1 MVFLLF
7 FSRKKMEMRLSKN
20 FTLAELTATSHGKL
34 QDAPSLEVIQNLQ
47 HLCIHVLQ
55 PLRDAIGRPVYITSG
70 YRSAKL
76 NARVGGVK
84 NSYHLRGL
92 AADIH
97 VDNEEHAKAL
107 FEILKKNQYVDSV
120 LREPTPNPASVAN
133 GGFAPLCGAAAT
145 PVAALKPQPPKK
157 RGVRSRIVRGL

>member
-1 MVFLLF
+1 MKLT
-7 FSRKKMEMRLSKN
+7 RN
-20 FTLAELTATSHGKL
+20 FTLAEMVATSYGKL
-34 QDAPSLEVIQNLQ
+34 QDTPSMEVIKNLQ
-47 HLCIHVLQ
+47 YLCIHVLQ

-97 VDNEEHAKAL
+97 VDNEEHAKVL
-107 FEILKKNQYVDSV
+107 FDILKLNPYVHRVIIERKN
-120 LREPTPNPASVAN
+120 
-133 GGFAPLCGAAAT
+133 GARWIHVQT
-145 PVAALKPQPPKK
+145 K
-157 RGVRSRIVRGL
+157 I

>member
-1 MVFLLF
+1 
-7 FSRKKMEMRLSKN
+7 MRLSKN
-20 FTLAELTATSHGKL
+20 FTLAELTATSHRKL
-34 QDAPSLEVIQNLQ
+34 QDTPSLEVIRNMQY
-47 HLCIHVLQ
+47 LCIHVLQ

-97 VDNEEHAKAL
+97 VDNEEHAKVI
-107 FEILKKNQYVDSV
+107 FEILKKNPFVHRV
-120 LREPTPNPASVAN
+120 LIERKN
-133 GGFAPLCGAAAT
+133 GARWIHVQT
-145 PVAALKPQPPKK
+145 
-157 RGVRSRIVRGL
+157 RR

>member
-1 MVFLLF
+1 MKQQKTNGNQTPLPSGGAGGGF
-7 FSRKKMEMRLSKN
+7 RLSPN
-20 FTLAELTATSHGKL
+20 FSLAEMVATSYGKL
-34 QDAPSLEVIQNLQ
+34 QDAPSMEVIQNLQ

-97 VDNEEHAKAL
+97 VDNEEHAKVL
-107 FEILKKNQYVDSV
+107 FDILKKNPYVHRV
-120 LREPTPNPASVAN
+120 IIERKN
-133 GGFAPLCGAAAT
+133 GARWIHVQCRGAPL
-145 PVAALKPQPPKK
+145 
-157 RGVRSRIVRGL
+157 RG

>member
-1 MVFLLF
+1 
-7 FSRKKMEMRLSKN
+7 MEMRLSKN
-20 FTLAELTATSHGKL
+20 FTLAEMVATSHKKL
-34 QDAPSLEVIQNLQ
+34 QDAPSMEVIQNLQ

-97 VDNEEHAKAL
+97 VDNEEHAKVL
-107 FEILKKNQYVDSV
+107 FDILKQNKYVDMV
-120 LREPTPNPASVAN
+120 LMEAPPRPSPEGREVGWLHVQTRTDGRQRRRAVW
-133 GGFAPLCGAAAT
+133 
-145 PVAALKPQPPKK
+145 
-157 RGVRSRIVRGL
+157 

>member
-1 MVFLLF
+1 MDTNNNDTNSNGNQTPLPSGGAGGGF
-7 FSRKKMEMRLSKN
+7 RLSPN
-20 FTLAELTATSHGKL
+20 FSLAEMVATSHRKL
-34 QDAPSLEVIQNLQ
+34 QDTPSMEVIQNLQ

-55 PLRDAIGRPVYITSG
+55 PLRDAIGRPVYVTSG

-97 VDNEEHAKAL
+97 VDNEEHAKVL
-107 FEILKKNQYVDSV
+107 FDILKQNKYVHRVIIERKNSTRWIHVQTDIQN
-120 LREPTPNPASVAN
+120 TPQEV
-133 GGFAPLCGAAAT
+133 
-145 PVAALKPQPPKK
+145 
-157 RGVRSRIVRGL
+157 

>member
-1 MVFLLF
+1 MKQQKTNGNQTPLPSGGAGGGF
-7 FSRKKMEMRLSKN
+7 RLSPN
-20 FTLAELTATSHGKL
+20 FTLAELTATSHKKL

-76 NARVGGVK
+76 NAKVGGVK

-97 VDNEEHAKAL
+97 VDNEEHAKVL

-120 LREPTPNPASVAN
+120 LRERKNGARWIHVQTRRENPRHRA
-133 GGFAPLCGAAAT
+133 
-145 PVAALKPQPPKK
+145 
-157 RGVRSRIVRGL
+157 IW

>member
-1 MVFLLF
+1 MNM
-7 FSRKKMEMRLSKN
+7 KLSKN
-20 FTLAELTATSHGKL
+20 FSLAEMVATSHKKL
-34 QDAPSLEVIQNLQ
+34 QDAPSVDVIQNLQ

-76 NARVGGVK
+76 NARVGGVP

-97 VDNEEHAKAL
+97 VDNEEHAKVL
-107 FEILKKNQYVDSV
+107 FEILKKNPYVHRV
-120 LREPTPNPASVAN
+120 LIERKN
-133 GGFAPLCGAAAT
+133 GARWIHVQTSTHL
-145 PVAALKPQPPKK
+145 
-157 RGVRSRIVRGL
+157 